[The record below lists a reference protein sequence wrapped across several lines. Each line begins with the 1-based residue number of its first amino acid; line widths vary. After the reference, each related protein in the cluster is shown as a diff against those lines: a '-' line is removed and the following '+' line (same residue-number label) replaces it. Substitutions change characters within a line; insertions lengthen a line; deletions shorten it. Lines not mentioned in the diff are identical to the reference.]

1 MNTGASVRRLVERIE
16 CDMMDDTR
24 DIRITRLEGRVQ
36 VLENVQSAMLDKMD
50 VFIAN
55 QNEMRADLVR
65 LEANQVRIIELIQAL
80 TLEVADLKD
89 RIIGR
94 PMGFV
99 LPEDDDS

>member
-1 MNTGASVRRLVERIE
+1 M
-16 CDMMDDTR
+16 DMIDDTR
-24 DIRITRLEGRVQ
+24 DIRITRLEGRVETLQ
-36 VLENVQSAMLDKMD
+36 DVQGAILDMMD
-50 VFIAN
+50 VLIAN
-55 QNEMRADLVR
+55 QKR
-65 LEANQVRIIELIQAL
+65 LEANQDEMKSDLVKVIDLLQAL

>member
-1 MNTGASVRRLVERIE
+1 
-16 CDMMDDTR
+16 MMDDTR

-36 VLENVQSAMLDKMD
+36 VLENVQSAMLDKLD
-50 VFIAN
+50 VLIAN
-55 QNEMRADLVR
+55 QARLEANQAR

-80 TLEVADLKD
+80 ALEVADLKD

>member
-1 MNTGASVRRLVERIE
+1 
-16 CDMMDDTR
+16 MMDDTR

-36 VLENVQSAMLDKMD
+36 VLENVQGAILDKLD
-50 VFIAN
+50 VLIAN
-55 QNEMRADLVR
+55 QARLEANQAR

>member
-1 MNTGASVRRLVERIE
+1 
-16 CDMMDDTR
+16 MMEDTR
-24 DIRITRLEGRVQ
+24 DIRITRLEGRVKT
-36 VLENVQSAMLDKMD
+36 LEDVQGAILDKLD
-50 VFIAN
+50 VLMAN
-55 QNEMRADLVR
+55 QARLEANQAR

-80 TLEVADLKD
+80 ALEVADLKD

>member
-1 MNTGASVRRLVERIE
+1 M
-16 CDMMDDTR
+16 DMIDDTR
-24 DIRITRLEGRVQ
+24 DIRITRLEGRVKT
-36 VLENVQSAMLDKMD
+36 LEDVQGAILDKMD

-55 QNEMRADLVR
+55 QNEMRADLAR

-89 RIIGR
+89 RVIGR

-99 LPEDDDS
+99 PPGDDDS

>member
-1 MNTGASVRRLVERIE
+1 M
-16 CDMMDDTR
+16 DMLEDTR

-36 VLENVQSAMLDKMD
+36 VLVDTQGAMLDKMD
-50 VFIAN
+50 VLIAN
-55 QNEMRADLVR
+55 QARLEANQAR
-65 LEANQVRIIELIQAL
+65 LEANQVKIIEILQAL
-80 TLEVADLKD
+80 ALEVADLKD